1 MYINPLYTF
10 SYNIHNNNNKDN
22 MGNKLP
28 KGISFEDV
36 KIAIQNPTKYIIL
49 NTLPDKEQNILIL
62 NTIPSS
68 EEEQLMNSLI
78 SDGSFMDKI
87 FIIYGKNSTE
97 MDKLQAL
104 YKKLQGLGI
113 YDIQIYYGGLFEWVL
128 LQEIYGEKEFPTT
141 NKVKDILQ
149 YRK

>member
-1 MYINPLYTF
+1 
-10 SYNIHNNNNKDN
+10 

-36 KIAIQNPTKYIIL
+36 IKAIQNPAKYVIL
-49 NTLPDKEQNILIL
+49 NTLTDKEQNILIL
-62 NTIPSS
+62 NTIPST
-68 EEEQLMNSLI
+68 EEEEIMNTLI
-78 SDGSFMDKI
+78 SNGSFMEKI

-113 YDIQIYYGGLFEWVL
+113 YDIEIYYGGLFEWVL